1 LYPIWLSSFPYL
13 LQLAYRLCL
22 LTLPLRGKSHHVLP
36 LAFSPEIFYI
46 APSRKGGTGRAIREG
61 RLLLPLAFWG
71 LITIKKKRLRQDYMS
86 IG

>member
-1 LYPIWLSSFPYL
+1 
-13 LQLAYRLCL
+13 
-22 LTLPLRGKSHHVLP
+22 VLP